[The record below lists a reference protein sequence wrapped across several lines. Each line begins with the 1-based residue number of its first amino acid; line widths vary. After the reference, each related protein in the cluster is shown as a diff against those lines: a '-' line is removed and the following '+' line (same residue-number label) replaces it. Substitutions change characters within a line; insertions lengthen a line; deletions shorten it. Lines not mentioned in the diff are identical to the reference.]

1 MRPNVGRRKGVEI
14 RGGDQMN
21 IYIALFRG
29 INVGGRNVLPMKEL
43 ASVLGDLGALNV
55 KTYIQSGNAVFVSPE
70 KDTLSFSS
78 KISLEIKKRR
88 GFEPQVLLLELED
101 IERAMKK
108 NPFPEATTDP
118 KALHVSFLASKPGK
132 PNLEALESLKIA
144 SERFQ
149 RIYNVFYVHAPE
161 GTVRWKL
168 AANVERHLGVPMT
181 DRNWRTVC
189 KILELAQ
196 ALS

>member
-1 MRPNVGRRKGVEI
+1 MK
-14 RGGDQMN
+14 

-29 INVGGRNVLPMKEL
+29 VNVGGKNTLPMKEL
-43 ASVLGDLGALNV
+43 ASILADLGALNV
-55 KTYIQSGNAVFVSPE
+55 KTYIQSGNAVFMSSE
-70 KDTLSFSS
+70 KDALRFSN

-88 GFEPQVLLLELED
+88 GFEPRVMLLELEE

-108 NPFPEATTDP
+108 NPFPEAEADP
-118 KALHVSFLASKPGK
+118 KVLHVSFLASEPVK
-132 PNLEALESLKIA
+132 PNLKALESLKIE

-149 RIYNVFYVHAPE
+149 LIDKVFYLHAPE
-161 GTVRWKL
+161 GIGRSKL
-168 AANVERHLGVPMT
+168 AANTERLLGVPMT

-189 KILELAQ
+189 KIREMAQ